1 MKGPCCT
8 SHLSPVCTQTHTHT
22 SVHMHRLNPSTPPS
36 PPTHTPHLPP
46 HSTTT
51 AASGLSEVSVISCSA
66 RLNYDVN
73 KSPLDPPSTPTSPW
87 VRASA
92 LARTL
97 VSPSL
102 YGLLVLTW
110 GDQPKYPDFPP
121 PKKRHISVL
130 ILLFV
135 KTTRI
140 TQNLCSHF
148 QFVTKVHNAVTN
160 ALDTLSIQIVT
171 VRCPNV

>member
-1 MKGPCCT
+1 MWKDPSAQAIYHECA
-8 SHLSPVCTQTHTHT
+8 HKHTHT
-22 SVHMHRLNPSTPPS
+22 SVHMHRLNPSIPPS

-73 KSPLDPPSTPTSPW
+73 KSPLDPPSTPTSR
-87 VRASA
+87 VSQSMCTHAY
-92 LARTL
+92 ARLSVFVWT
-97 VSPSL
+97 SSL
-102 YGLLVLTW
+102 DMRWPTKISWLS
-110 GDQPKYPDFPP
+110 K
-121 PKKRHISVL
+121 KKRHISVL
-130 ILLFV
+130 ILLFM
-135 KTTRI
+135 KTTII

-160 ALDTLSIQIVT
+160 ALDTL
-171 VRCPNV
+171 